1 MNLEKFIKTQGRTAM
16 ELLDFGNQREKA
28 EGMGMLRV
36 LKDLEKQINLRRNE
50 IEELEEKQKKFE
62 EKIEAL
68 REVRED
74 ARKII
79 NRQRKTIKQL
89 EEKNKALTEVD

>member
-36 LKDLEKQINLRRNE
+36 LKDLEKQIKRG
-50 IEELEEKQKKFE
+50 
-62 EKIEAL
+62 
-68 REVRED
+68 
-74 ARKII
+74 
-79 NRQRKTIKQL
+79 
-89 EEKNKALTEVD
+89 